1 MYSDCCGSVAWN
13 DDISE
18 DGWGRCLECMEP
30 AEFPLEP
37 TKDDMITISL
47 STIENIAK
55 DIINDDEWVNDSHSK
70 SEHDGIKDGLQRLIK
85 HIKKT
90 RC

>member
-37 TKDDMITISL
+37 TKQDMIDS
-47 STIENIAK
+47 IE
-55 DIINDDEWVNDSHSK
+55 SYLK
-70 SEHDGIKDGLQRLIK
+70 SEPSVTRTVKNDLQKLVSDM
-85 HIKKT
+85 KKE
-90 RC
+90 RY